1 MILDPQ
7 QFVSTEMSRHRAAV
21 EALSGVPLRRRGGR
35 RRGPVLRL
43 AVWATGRAAHV

>member
-7 QFVSTEMSRHRAAV
+7 QLVPTEMSRHGETA
-21 EALSGVPLRRRGGR
+21 EALSAVPRRCRGSR

-43 AVWATGRAAHV
+43 ALWATGRAAQV

>member
-7 QFVSTEMSRHRAAV
+7 QFVSTEMSRHHAMA
-21 EALSGVPLRRRGGR
+21 EALSAVPRRRRGSR

-43 AVWATGRAAHV
+43 AVWATGRAAQV